1 MSATV
6 QAALQLVE
14 LDRTLDI
21 LQLGRQDYG
30 SVWEL
35 QKMLVEE
42 RRLGLIPD
50 TLILVEHDPVYT
62 LGKNS
67 DENHLLYSRD
77 GDIPVYRIERG
88 GGVTFHGPGQLV
100 AYPILDLH
108 AHRKSVTWYMRS
120 LEEVLIRTLAHFG
133 IKGCRRE
140 GFTGVWVG
148 DEKIAALGVRLSR
161 WISMHGV
168 ALNVTTDLSFYDGII
183 PCGIFEYDVISMS
196 DLLGRKINIFE
207 VMTNF
212 KAFFREQFTFGSVE
226 IMNA

>member
-1 MSATV
+1 M
-6 QAALQLVE
+6 
-14 LDRTLDI
+14 
-21 LQLGRQDYG
+21 
-30 SVWEL
+30 
-35 QKMLVEE
+35 
-42 RRLGLIPD
+42 
-50 TLILVEHDPVYT
+50 
-62 LGKNS
+62 
-67 DENHLLYSRD
+67 
-77 GDIPVYRIERG
+77 
-88 GGVTFHGPGQLV
+88 